1 MMTSPATIT
10 ARQAL
15 FGCAA
20 REVVERELVERLRT
34 SGVEGLA
41 LRRAPV
47 VAAGLRSTALC
58 EVVKAV
64 DGLLEIDLGGVA
76 VAGWRRY
83 ERLRGAAMRTR
94 AGGVERVELY
104 AHEVTRTCCPRLEV
118 VVGENRIGEFTME
131 LGVAVLVQPLA
142 AIVRNGMLVAL
153 GPGDCTVTVS
163 LGAPEAGPIMKRERV
178 FKVANVVDLRRPI
191 PLLPNQPAPPPT
203 SPPGGWPRPVPHR

>member
-1 MMTSPATIT
+1 MTSPATIT
-10 ARQAL
+10 ARSAL
-15 FGCAA
+15 FGGAV
-20 REVVERELVERLRT
+20 REVVEGDLAERLRT
-34 SGVEGLA
+34 SGVEELA

-47 VAAGLRSTALC
+47 VAAGLRSAAVC
-58 EVVKAV
+58 QVAKAV

-94 AGGVERVELY
+94 TGGVERVELY

-118 VVGENRIGEFTME
+118 VVGENQVGEFSLE
-131 LGVAVLVQPLA
+131 LDVAVRVQPLA

-163 LGAPEAGPIMKRERV
+163 LGAPEVGPIMRRERV

-203 SPPGGWPRPVPHR
+203 SPSGAFPRPVPHR